1 MFAMF
6 ANVRAGGHA
15 GPSRGFCLIGV
26 GVGSREAPTGV
37 KGCRSGCPDGR
48 EGLSQIA
55 AAGYILRLVWLRLFG
70 GGARSGEETML
81 HKTGSGSPD
90 GREGLPQIAAAG
102 YILRLVW
109 LRLFGGGV
117 RLGEETM
124 LHKITFLW
132 KKNLR
137 GRIGRNL
144 CRL

>member
-26 GVGSREAPTGV
+26 GV
-37 KGCRSGCPDGR
+37 
-48 EGLSQIA
+48 
-55 AAGYILRLVWLRLFG
+55 
-70 GGARSGEETML
+70 
-81 HKTGSGSPD
+81 SGSPD

-117 RLGEETM
+117 RSGEDAM
-124 LHKITFLW
+124 LHKTTFV
-132 KKNLR
+132 K
-137 GRIGRNL
+137 RISVGGSDGI
-144 CRL
+144 CAACEK

>member
-26 GVGSREAPTGV
+26 GV
-37 KGCRSGCPDGR
+37 SGRPDRR
-48 EGLSQIA
+48 EGLPQIA
-55 AAGYILRLVWLRLFG
+55 AAGYILCLVWLRLFG
-70 GGARSGEETML
+70 GGARLGEETML
-81 HKTGSGSPD
+81 HKTGSGRPD

-109 LRLFGGGV
+109 RRLFGGGV

-124 LHKITFLW
+124 LHKTTFLW

-144 CRL
+144 RRL